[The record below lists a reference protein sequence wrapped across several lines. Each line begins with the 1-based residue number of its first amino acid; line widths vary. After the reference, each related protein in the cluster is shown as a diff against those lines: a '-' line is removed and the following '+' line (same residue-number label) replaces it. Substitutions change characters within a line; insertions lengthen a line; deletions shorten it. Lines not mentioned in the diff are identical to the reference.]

1 MAAEAATKTLT
12 TRNVTL
18 VSYQLDEVQSS
29 DDKQAEIL
37 TDILT
42 RLTAAPP
49 FSSYE
54 QINEAIQTG
63 EITEGTF
70 VLLDSRFLNGNAE
83 AAAPQAGIPR
93 DSENAKGYTVVV
105 AKYRALN

>member
-1 MAAEAATKTLT
+1 MAEEVATKILS

-18 VSYQLDEVQSS
+18 VSYQLDETQSS
-29 DDKQAEIL
+29 DDKQAQVL
-37 TDILT
+37 TDIVT

-54 QINEAIQTG
+54 QINEAIETG
-63 EITEGTF
+63 KITEGTF

-83 AAAPQAGIPR
+83 AGVPR
-93 DSENAKGYTVVV
+93 DGGKARGYTVVV
-105 AKYRALN
+105 AKYRALK

>member
-1 MAAEAATKTLT
+1 MAEEIATKILT
-12 TRNVTL
+12 TRNVAL
-18 VSYQLDEVQSS
+18 VSYQLDETQSS
-29 DDKQAEIL
+29 EDKQAQIL

-49 FSSYE
+49 FKSYE
-54 QINEAIQTG
+54 DINVAIKRG

-83 AAAPQAGIPR
+83 AAAPKAGIPR
-93 DSENAKGYTVVV
+93 DVGNERGYTVVV
-105 AKYRALN
+105 AKYRALK

>member
-1 MAAEAATKTLT
+1 MAAEAATKILS

-18 VSYQLDEVQSS
+18 VSYQLDETQSS
-29 DDKQAEIL
+29 EDKQAQIL
-37 TDILT
+37 TDILQ
-42 RLTAAPP
+42 RLTATPP
-49 FSSYE
+49 FKSYKD
-54 QINEAIQTG
+54 INIAIERG

-93 DSENAKGYTVVV
+93 DRENAKGYTVVV